1 MVVLSAAL
9 LLVAIVATV
18 SSFGGRHNSSLDESE
33 EYLRVP
39 RRLANLAADHDDRD
53 GLARALNEGRQAAQR
68 QEAAAKARQQAQS
81 LQQRRRYGRMHSRKP
96 AHKYTKAEVEEQHAK
111 DMTARDEKAMMS
123 SRTMV
128 PWVQWPKRDGASFSD
143 PARKQLLLQM
153 PMLMG
158 SDVKDHAA
166 KLLPLSAIMNR
177 LQVDRALHNGDVTDT
192 QLAMADEQAHKEQ
205 PVESS
210 DPNLKL
216 DCKPFC

>member
-1 MVVLSAAL
+1 MLMCAMLLSMGCAAAWCQCARACVLSDNLLFCSRAVVVLSAAL

-143 PARKQLLLQM
+143 PARKQLLLQVSLVCWCSCM
-153 PMLMG
+153 
-158 SDVKDHAA
+158 
-166 KLLPLSAIMNR
+166 
-177 LQVDRALHNGDVTDT
+177 
-192 QLAMADEQAHKEQ
+192 
-205 PVESS
+205 
-210 DPNLKL
+210 
-216 DCKPFC
+216 